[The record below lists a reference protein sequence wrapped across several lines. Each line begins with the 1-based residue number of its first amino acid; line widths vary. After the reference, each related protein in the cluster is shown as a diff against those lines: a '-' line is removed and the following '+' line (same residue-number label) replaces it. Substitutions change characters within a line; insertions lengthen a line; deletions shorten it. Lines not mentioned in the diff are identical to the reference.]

1 MAIDRI
7 LQKRKAQLRL
17 CLSFLQQKTDKTSIN
32 FRELY
37 KKSDTLL
44 DNLTKQ

>member
-1 MAIDRI
+1 MIGSCKKGA
-7 LQKRKAQLRL
+7 AEAVP
-17 CLSFLQQKTDKTSIN
+17 FLQQKTEKTSIN

>member
-1 MAIDRI
+1 MIRSCKKGAAEGCAF
-7 LQKRKAQLRL
+7 L
-17 CLSFLQQKTDKTSIN
+17 FLQQKTDKISIN

>member
-1 MAIDRI
+1 MIRSCKKGA
-7 LQKRKAQLRL
+7 AEAVPF
-17 CLSFLQQKTDKTSIN
+17 FLQQKTDKTSIN